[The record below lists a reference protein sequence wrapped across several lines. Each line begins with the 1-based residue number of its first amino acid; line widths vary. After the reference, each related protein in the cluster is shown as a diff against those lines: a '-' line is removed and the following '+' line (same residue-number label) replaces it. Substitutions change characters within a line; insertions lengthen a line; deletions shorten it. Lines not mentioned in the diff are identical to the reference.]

1 MSNPRLA
8 HRYAKS
14 LIDISQEKGQ
24 LENVFNDMLQLQKI
38 IKDNRD
44 FLTLLRSPVIAP
56 EKKLKVLEAITAGRV
71 NELTGLFT
79 KLMITKGREA
89 YLPEVIIAFIKEYK
103 ELKKIHT
110 VQLTTAVPVSDEKF
124 IYRTDK
130 KNNSNSEYRV
140 GSQSRCQDHRWIC
153 FANRRSID

>member
-1 MSNPRLA
+1 
-8 HRYAKS
+8 
-14 LIDISQEKGQ
+14 
-24 LENVFNDMLQLQKI
+24 
-38 IKDNRD
+38 
-44 FLTLLRSPVIAP
+44 LRSPVIAP

-110 VQLTTAVPVSDEKF
+110 VQLTTAVPVSE
-124 IYRTDK
+124 
-130 KNNSNSEYRV
+130 
-140 GSQSRCQDHRWIC
+140 
-153 FANRRSID
+153 